1 MISPLSF
8 LVTLTMA
15 DGRETSVMAFSPFL
29 VIDGIGYQTKYEPC
43 EALNGYGNRLLDDE
57 DACVIL
63 EEPPVLTVVSD
74 ETAFEAFTGT
84 YSWQRRNGDGTS
96 TEMEADSPHPLDRK
110 EYDFDSETTENT
122 AVLRFQEDP
131 DEILG
136 VQCWS
141 EERRG
146 DPEAVGESVV
156 ANGYEIELKPG
167 GYIYEVTAEWDAE
180 KSGYGGIAHYC
191 FYMKVIG

>member
-1 MISPLSF
+1 M
-8 LVTLTMA
+8 
-15 DGRETSVMAFSPFL
+15 
-29 VIDGIGYQTKYEPC
+29 
-43 EALNGYGNRLLDDE
+43 
-57 DACVIL
+57 
-63 EEPPVLTVVSD
+63 
-74 ETAFEAFTGT
+74 
-84 YSWQRRNGDGTS
+84 
-96 TEMEADSPHPLDRK
+96 DRK